1 MCANQKRVDI
11 QAGRLMVPGLDYA
24 VNVKAQLENIAC
36 ANFKTT
42 QILCS
47 RYTVELTSLCLIM
60 LELIEYFKS
69 NKTKFQKFC

>member
-24 VNVKAQLENIAC
+24 VNVKAQLENIAY

-42 QILCS
+42 QILYS

-60 LELIEYFKS
+60 LRAHRIFRI
-69 NKTKFQKFC
+69 